1 MLTSDDQIIWRPDFT
16 KKMGVTTNTVRRWI
30 KEGKVP
36 PPDIDLSLK
45 TQGWLTST
53 LHKAGINIPPNR
65 A

>member
-1 MLTSDDQIIWRPDFT
+1 MLTSDDEIIWRTDFT

-30 KEGKVP
+30 RDGKVP

-45 TQGWLTST
+45 IQGWRTST
-53 LHKAGINIPPNR
+53 LHKAGINIPPCR